1 MDIKETIFKSI
12 FFSASVFSAGITLF
26 ISGFMI
32 VLALPI
38 LKQGLFF
45 DMLTSPWAPD
55 HGLFGLGPMIV
66 GTICIA
72 FMALVI
78 SFPISLG
85 CSFFIGILN
94 PKGLGKWLKKMVES
108 MTAIPTVIYGFV
120 GIFLLVPLVRE
131 LFLKG
136 SGMCIL
142 SAAIMLSV
150 LISPTM
156 ILFFVQSF
164 AMVPQNDLNAVDALG
179 GNTAQKFFYVVLPHS
194 WKGMLTGIILSFGR
208 AMGDT
213 LIALMISGNSVAF
226 PGSVLDS
233 ARTLTA
239 HIALIIAADFDSIEF
254 KTIFLGGTFLYIMT
268 SASIILTK
276 FLFRKKNNK

>member
-1 MDIKETIFKSI
+1 MDIKETILKSI

-108 MTAIPTVIYGFV
+108 MTAIPTVIYG
-120 GIFLLVPLVRE
+120 PQ
-131 LFLKG
+131 
-136 SGMCIL
+136 SSMDL
-142 SAAIMLSV
+142 SE
-150 LISPTM
+150 
-156 ILFFVQSF
+156 FFF
-164 AMVPQNDLNAVDALG
+164 WFP
-179 GNTAQKFFYVVLPHS
+179 
-194 WKGMLTGIILSFGR
+194 W
-208 AMGDT
+208 
-213 LIALMISGNSVAF
+213 SGNCFSKDQ
-226 PGSVLDS
+226 GC
-233 ARTLTA
+233 
-239 HIALIIAADFDSIEF
+239 
-254 KTIFLGGTFLYIMT
+254 
-268 SASIILTK
+268 ASCLRPSC
-276 FLFRKKNNK
+276 FRF